1 MAIKAEASPFLEVE
15 TLVKQL
21 KALLD
26 LKDEQLVENEMLL
39 LMGNRFH
46 ITVYHP
52 FRPLR
57 VRLPPL
63 HGIPTRTVQRL
74 TGSPPLPRTV
84 HQGLVRKFK
93 DHVTRKGAKAAARSR
108 QPQCSCTSML
118 VLTVRAALVY
128 AAWYD

>member
-1 MAIKAEASPFLEVE
+1 MPAHAAVAPHHARIPAIFLAIKAEASPFLEVE

-57 VRLPPL
+57 VRLPHL
-63 HGIPTRTVQRL
+63 CGIP
-74 TGSPPLPRTV
+74 
-84 HQGLVRKFK
+84 
-93 DHVTRKGAKAAARSR
+93 SR
-108 QPQCSCTSML
+108 YAQCS
-118 VLTVRAALVY
+118 
-128 AAWYD
+128 D